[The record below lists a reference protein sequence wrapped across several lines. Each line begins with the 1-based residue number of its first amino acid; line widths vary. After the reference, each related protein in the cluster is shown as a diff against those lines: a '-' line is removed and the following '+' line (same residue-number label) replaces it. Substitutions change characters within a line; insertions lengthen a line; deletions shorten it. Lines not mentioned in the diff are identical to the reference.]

1 MIVMIATNVTIAMNA
16 PATIGTMVAT
26 TASRCVHLNI
36 ECWRTLTTSN
46 CLNFFLQDRRKNHD
60 EDDTPEWFHGGPTS
74 QHDTIELRGFDE
86 EKDRSKSGK
95 SGKKETAKERQIA
108 NGKKVDEAPLVN
120 GSSRPGSSSSGKI
133 TKEDQSTSENNL
145 KYNDESVMEIV
156 YAKSFYCQSRK
167 QGAIR
172 EQEQSDFNIED
183 FLKLDGD
190 GLGDIGLGSTGTE
203 ESTRASRS
211 SRWFGKSNEK
221 ADSNSTSVAPADQAG
236 STSTTKQ
243 DAARSL
249 LEMLQKGT
257 QPQPVENVK
266 KVVTAEELERSTGNL
281 LA

>member
-1 MIVMIATNVTIAMNA
+1 MIAMIVMIATNVTIAMNA

-156 YAKSFYCQSRK
+156 LLIVQHVTNLQGQRFGWSLMWINDDSFVV
-167 QGAIR
+167 
-172 EQEQSDFNIED
+172 
-183 FLKLDGD
+183 
-190 GLGDIGLGSTGTE
+190 
-203 ESTRASRS
+203 
-211 SRWFGKSNEK
+211 
-221 ADSNSTSVAPADQAG
+221 TSVV
-236 STSTTKQ
+236 
-243 DAARSL
+243 
-249 LEMLQKGT
+249 LELWSK
-257 QPQPVENVK
+257 P
-266 KVVTAEELERSTGNL
+266 
-281 LA
+281 